1 MVSAQ
6 SHHNLEQG
14 DIFLPV
20 TDRPVVRSTEGVIS
34 SGHYL
39 TSMAGMRMLMAGGSA
54 FDALVAAG
62 FAAAVVEPIA
72 FYSLAAEGVFMLYDA
87 SSGDLLSLSGQG
99 TAPGNATADFYLSR
113 GHQRI
118 PTGPG
123 KDAPSTLR
131 CPASLTHSSPCWN
144 ATGPWNCPTSS
155 LPAVSYAA
163 EGIPNYKYMLERI
176 NSTSGQRQF
185 DNFPPGGWD
194 VFYHDREVPPARFP
208 IGAARAGHHPADPAR
223 RLGRSPGRPL
233 PADAGRPRRLLS
245 RPHCQAD
252 CRVFGKGR
260 RHHFHVG
267 PRLLLQPV

>member
-14 DIFLPV
+14 DISLPV
-20 TDRPVVRSTEGVIS
+20 TGRPVVRSTEGVIS

-39 TSMAGMRMLMAGGSA
+39 TSMAGMRMLMAGGNA

-72 FYSLAAEGVFMLYDA
+72 SYSLAAEGVFMLYDA

-123 KDAPSTLR
+123 KDAPLSFTL
-131 CPASLTHSSPCWN
+131 PGIVDAFISL
-144 ATGPWNCPTSS
+144 
-155 LPAVSYAA
+155 
-163 EGIPNYKYMLERI
+163 LERYG
-176 NSTSGQRQF
+176 TM
-185 DNFPPGGWD
+185 
-194 VFYHDREVPPARFP
+194 E
-208 IGAARAGHHPADPAR
+208 
-223 RLGRSPGRPL
+223 
-233 PADAGRPRRLLS
+233 LS
-245 RPHCQAD
+245 RRHRSGRQLRRRGNPQL
-252 CRVFGKGR
+252 RVHAGATQF
-260 RHHFHVG
+260 HF
-267 PRLLLQPV
+267 RSTAIR

>member
-123 KDAPSTLR
+123 EGCPLYFTLPGIVDAFI
-131 CPASLTHSSPCWN
+131 SLLERYGTMELSDVI
-144 ATGPWNCPTSS
+144 A
-155 LPAVSYAA
+155 PAVSYAA

-194 VFYHDREVPPARFP
+194 VFYHDREVPPAGSLLVQPGLATTLQTLHDASAEAPGDRSQRMQ
-208 IGAARAGHHPADPAR
+208 AARDAFYRGPIAR
-223 RLGRSPGRPL
+223 LIVEFSE
-233 PADAGRPRRLLS
+233 
-245 RPHCQAD
+245 
-252 CRVFGKGR
+252 K
-260 RHHFHVG
+260 VG
-267 PRLLLQPV
+267 GIIST